1 MNSDGHLF
9 QLCSLKW
16 NVLTIFFVLKSQNAK
31 DKHQN
36 KDWDNLSYKDSHILG
51 VIYILSA
58 KCLQFSTMAQW
69 SCCCTLTFRIL
80 HFEVLTFWNVKF
92 LIGFLDELGNFKQKK
107 FTFQNANFFTFY
119 SNGPKNYV
127 AWVFFLYK
135 YGKFWSLSL
144 EQKVELKPLFY
155 EECHRNICVCI

>member
-1 MNSDGHLF
+1 MELFTPLAKASNVQKVIIFAVYVEETYLQSWGETCCIVNSDGHLF

-16 NVLTIFFVLKSQNAK
+16 NALTMFFILKSQNAK

-51 VIYILSA
+51 VIYKLSA

-69 SCCCTLTFRIL
+69 SCCRTLTFRIL

-92 LIGFLDELGNFKQKK
+92 
-107 FTFQNANFFTFY
+107 
-119 SNGPKNYV
+119 
-127 AWVFFLYK
+127 
-135 YGKFWSLSL
+135 FWLVLSM
-144 EQKVELKPLFY
+144 
-155 EECHRNICVCI
+155 N